1 MSVEK
6 AKQAT
11 SNFMHKASQTFARTK
26 QMVLFIFFHKKNF
39 FFFKKAMAKMGKAE
53 ETVDIQFNQERDRF
67 FIQYKAIKKLKKD
80 VLKMMD
86 LLKGKFFLLNMF

>member
-26 QMVLFIFFHKKNF
+26 QM
-39 FFFKKAMAKMGKAE
+39 AMAKMGKAE

-67 FIQYKAIKKLKKD
+67 FIQYKAIKKLKKRCFKND
-80 VLKMMD
+80 GIIKR
-86 LLKGKFFLLNMF
+86 NICSASYYC